1 MSGEWLQVS
10 VCCIG
15 IYWNSSKSLGLSVA
29 ERLIRMLRRRG
40 VGVCLNADLN
50 AIMGLTDCLVDRFD
64 RCQLLIILGG
74 DGTILSGLDYAIEND
89 LPILG
94 INLGRLG
101 FLTELETDELD
112 EGVIDRLL
120 TGDYAVDT
128 RTTMMVEGWDYRK
141 FFALNDIVITRATSS
156 VRILS
161 LEYQANG
168 AMVDCISGDGLIVAT
183 ATGSTAYSL
192 SAGGPVV
199 QPGLECF
206 VLTPICPHTLN
217 ARPVV
222 VSADERITVRMVDD
236 RGGAH
241 AVLDGRR
248 VIALDRNKPE
258 ITIRRSIRQARFVR
272 MYEKNYYG
280 LLRNK
285 LSEWTH

>member
-1 MSGEWLQVS
+1 
-10 VCCIG
+10 
-15 IYWNSSKSLGLSVA
+15 
-29 ERLIRMLRRRG
+29 MLRRRG
-40 VGVCLNADLN
+40 VEVCLNADLN

-64 RCQLLIILGG
+64 CCQLLIVLGG

-112 EGVIDRLL
+112 ESVIDRLL
-120 TGDYAVDT
+120 TGDFVIDT

-161 LEYQANG
+161 LEYEANG
-168 AMVDCISGDGLIVAT
+168 ATVDCISGDGLIVAT

-199 QPGLECF
+199 LPGLECF

-222 VSADERITVRMVDD
+222 VSADECITVRMVDD
-236 RGGAH
+236 RGGAQ

-248 VIALDRNKPE
+248 AIMLDREHPE
-258 ITIRRSIRQARFVR
+258 ITIRRSVRQARFVR
-272 MYEKNYYG
+272 LNEKNYYG
-280 LLRNK
+280 LLRSK

>member
-1 MSGEWLQVS
+1 MSVR
-10 VCCIG
+10 CIG

-29 ERLIRMLRRRG
+29 ERLIGMLRRRG
-40 VGVCLNADLN
+40 VDVCLNADLN

-101 FLTELETDELD
+101 FLTELETNELD
-112 EGVIDRLL
+112 EGAIDRLL

-222 VSADERITVRMVDD
+222 VSADERITVRMLDD
-236 RGGAH
+236 RGGAQ

-248 VIALDRNKPE
+248 AIMLDREHPE
-258 ITIRRSIRQARFVR
+258 ITIRRSLRQARFVR
-272 MYEKNYYG
+272 LNEKNFYG
-280 LLRNK
+280 LLRSK

>member
-1 MSGEWLQVS
+1 MSVR
-10 VCCIG
+10 CIG
-15 IYWNSSKSLGLSVA
+15 IHWNSSKPMGLEVA
-29 ERLIRMLRRRG
+29 ERLIDMLRRRG
-40 VGVCLNADLN
+40 VQVCLNADLSERMD
-50 AIMGLTDCLVDRFD
+50 AADCLADRFD
-64 RCQLLIILGG
+64 RCQLLIVLGG
-74 DGTILSGLDYAIEND
+74 DGTTLSGLDYAIEND

-94 INLGRLG
+94 VNLGRLG

-120 TGDYAVDT
+120 NGDYAIDT
-128 RTTMMVEGWDYRK
+128 RTTMMVEGRDYLK
-141 FFALNDIVITRATSS
+141 YFALNDIVITRATPS
-156 VRILS
+156 VRIVS

-199 QPGLECF
+199 LPGLECF

-236 RGGAH
+236 RGGAQ

-248 VIALDRNKPE
+248 VISLDREHPE
-258 ITIRRSIRQARFVR
+258 ITIRRSVRQARFVR
-272 MYEKNYYG
+272 LYEKNYYG
-280 LLRNK
+280 LLRSK

>member
-1 MSGEWLQVS
+1 VS
-10 VCCIG
+10 VRCVG

-29 ERLIRMLRRRG
+29 ERLIGMLHRRG
-40 VGVCLNADLN
+40 VSVCLNADLN
-50 AIMGLTDCLVDRFD
+50 AIMGLSDCLVDRFD

-89 LPILG
+89 LPIVG

-120 TGDYAVDT
+120 TGDYTVDT
-128 RTTMMVEGWDYRK
+128 RTTMMVEGRDYRK

-161 LEYQANG
+161 LEYEANG
-168 AMVDCISGDGLIVAT
+168 AIVDCISGDGLIVAT

-199 QPGLECF
+199 LPGMDCF

-236 RGGAH
+236 RGGAQ

-248 VIALDRNKPE
+248 AIMLDREHPE
-258 ITIRRSIRQARFVR
+258 ITIRRSLRQARFVR
-272 MYEKNYYG
+272 LNEKNYYG
-280 LLRNK
+280 LLRSK

>member
-1 MSGEWLQVS
+1 MSVR
-10 VCCIG
+10 CIG
-15 IYWNSSKSLGLSVA
+15 IHWNSSKPMGLEVA
-29 ERLIRMLRRRG
+29 ERLIDMLRRRG
-40 VGVCLNADLN
+40 VQVCLNADLN
-50 AIMGLTDCLVDRFD
+50 ERMDAADCLVDRFD
-64 RCQLLIILGG
+64 RCQLLIVLGG

-94 INLGRLG
+94 VNLGRLG
-101 FLTELETDELD
+101 FLTELETEELD

-120 TGDYAVDT
+120 TGDYAIDT
-128 RTTMMVEGWDYRK
+128 RTTMMVEGQDYLK
-141 FFALNDIVITRATSS
+141 YFALNDIVITRATPS
-156 VRILS
+156 VRIVS
-161 LEYQANG
+161 LEYRANG

-199 QPGLECF
+199 LPGLECF

-222 VSADERITVRMVDD
+222 VSADERINVRMLDD
-236 RGGAH
+236 RGGAQ

-248 VIALDRNKPE
+248 VITLDREHPE
-258 ITIRRSIRQARFVR
+258 ITIRRSVRQARFVR
-272 MYEKNYYG
+272 LYEKNYYG
-280 LLRNK
+280 LLRSK

>member
-1 MSGEWLQVS
+1 MSVRC
-10 VCCIG
+10 VG
-15 IYWNSSKSLGLSVA
+15 IYWNSSKSLGPSVA
-29 ERLIRMLRRRG
+29 ERLIGMLRQRG
-40 VGVCLNADLN
+40 VAVCLNADLN
-50 AIMGLTDCLVDRFD
+50 ATIGMTDCLVDRFD
-64 RCQLLIILGG
+64 RCQLLIVLGG

-89 LPILG
+89 LPIVG

-120 TGDYAVDT
+120 NGDYTVDT

-141 FFALNDIVITRATSS
+141 FFALNDIVIARATSS

-161 LEYQANG
+161 LEYEANG
-168 AMVDCISGDGLIVAT
+168 VMVDCISGDGLIVAT

-199 QPGLECF
+199 LPGLECF

-236 RGGAH
+236 RGGAQ

-248 VIALDRNKPE
+248 AIVLDREHPE

-272 MYEKNYYG
+272 LNEKNYYG
-280 LLRNK
+280 LLRSK

>member
-1 MSGEWLQVS
+1 MSVR
-10 VCCIG
+10 CIG
-15 IYWNSSKSLGLSVA
+15 IYWNSSKSMGLSVA
-29 ERLIRMLRRRG
+29 ERLIGILRRRG
-40 VGVCLNADLN
+40 VDVCLNADLN

-222 VSADERITVRMVDD
+222 VSADERITVRMLDD
-236 RGGAH
+236 RGGAQ

-248 VIALDRNKPE
+248 AIMLDREHPE
-258 ITIRRSIRQARFVR
+258 ITIRRSLRQARFVR
-272 MYEKNYYG
+272 LNEKNFYG
-280 LLRNK
+280 LLRSK